1 MNFNQFD
8 ILRRSL
14 SWHHHWALLMLSEG
28 DGEFCLVYNETAQ
41 SVIISCITQLSS
53 HMFYHLG
60 PITFNYTRV
69 ECYSN
74 DEGGS
79 EGRKGGNNISLVI
92 STRNITSLP
101 GNYSKSGLTHH
112 SPFTSVTTVLN
123 WSKLKCFNILLLLFL
138 IISPSSTVFSV

>member
-1 MNFNQFD
+1 
-8 ILRRSL
+8 
-14 SWHHHWALLMLSEG
+14 MLSEG

-92 STRNITSLP
+92 STRNITSAP
-101 GNYSKSGLTHH
+101 GNYCKSGLTHQSPPTRQYVTKLIKVKMSQYLAVICYLLSLLH
-112 SPFTSVTTVLN
+112 SV
-123 WSKLKCFNILLLLFL
+123 
-138 IISPSSTVFSV
+138 